1 MISVVIPTYNRAQT
15 IRMAVD
21 SVLNQTYRDIELI
34 IVDDASTDGTQDVV
48 TQIADDR
55 IRYLRLEQR
64 SGACNARNIGALS
77 ARGEFISFQDSDDK
91 WHLDKLEKQYQFMI
105 DRNLDFSFCGM
116 TRIMLEDPHRKYYYP
131 NVDMDD
137 NKDYFDQLLYLN
149 RVGTQTIICKR
160 ECFEKIRFDVTLKRF
175 QDWDFALQAA
185 RIYSIGYLRE
195 SLVDSFVQKDSISK
209 SSLANK
215 NAWESLYN
223 KYKKDIQ
230 KNPTTY
236 AKYLFRLGN
245 EVVLFNQKV
254 AMEYY
259 RNSFYIKKSKEALVF
274 FVLSSLRMKSTI
286 SKLLDYQK
294 NHLFR

>member
-1 MISVVIPTYNRAQT
+1 MADTSVENG
-15 IRMAVD
+15 
-21 SVLNQTYRDIELI
+21 S
-34 IVDDASTDGTQDVV
+34 S
-48 TQIADDR
+48 
-55 IRYLRLEQR
+55 
-64 SGACNARNIGALS
+64 RN
-77 ARGEFISFQDSDDK
+77 
-91 WHLDKLEKQYQFMI
+91 
-105 DRNLDFSFCGM
+105 
-116 TRIMLEDPHRKYYYP
+116 
-131 NVDMDD
+131 
-137 NKDYFDQLLYLN
+137 
-149 RVGTQTIICKR
+149 
-160 ECFEKIRFDVTLKRF
+160 
-175 QDWDFALQAA
+175 
-185 RIYSIGYLRE
+185 
-195 SLVDSFVQKDSISK
+195 SK
-209 SSLANK
+209 KANK
-215 NAWESLYN
+215 NALESLYN

>member
-1 MISVVIPTYNRAQT
+1 MLKKKQNSKLKIIP
-15 IRMAVD
+15 
-21 SVLNQTYRDIELI
+21 L
-34 IVDDASTDGTQDVV
+34 GG
-48 TQIADDR
+48 
-55 IRYLRLEQR
+55 LEQI
-64 SGACNARNIGALS
+64 GMNITAF
-77 ARGEFISFQDSDDK
+77 E
-91 WHLDKLEKQYQFMI
+91 Y
-105 DRNLDFSFCGM
+105 
-116 TRIMLEDPHRKYYYP
+116 ED
-131 NVDMDD
+131 
-137 NKDYFDQLLYLN
+137 
-149 RVGTQTIICKR
+149 T
-160 ECFEKIRFDVTLKRF
+160 
-175 QDWDFALQAA
+175 
-185 RIYSIGYLRE
+185 
-195 SLVDSFVQKDSISK
+195 FVQKDSISK